1 MYLDYAE
8 NQARKGIAMYM
19 KDWVQKL
26 DAFLKFNEEAVLN
39 HAGKITH
46 EVALVLAEQEFEK
59 YRILQ
64 DKLLESDFDNVLK
77 KISSPDHQ

>member
-1 MYLDYAE
+1 
-8 NQARKGIAMYM
+8 M

-26 DAFLKFNEEAVLN
+26 DAFLKFNEEAVLRQ
-39 HAGKITH
+39 AGKVTH
-46 EVALVLAEQEFEK
+46 EVELALAEQEFEK

-77 KISSPDHQ
+77 KISKP